1 MKLSALIA
9 ANAAGPQDVVSG
21 VLARF
26 GFGRATNVTSRG
38 DALARMREEHFDLV
52 ILPLQEIQP
61 VELLSLEREIRKSGR
76 SAVIGTAPSAD
87 SDLIVRAMRAGVH
100 EFLVY
105 PPSADD
111 LAGAVER
118 LMRRTRAE
126 SSEGELIAVYTA
138 KGGLGCTTVAV
149 NLAHA
154 FTATRAE
161 SRVALA
167 DLVVTG
173 GDVRVF
179 LNLRSSY
186 DLGHLVDKGEKV
198 DAELLTSLMSACHGI
213 WVLPTGENPELRRW
227 LGGVRYRPA
236 MTLTLLLDGRP
247 GVRYFGLSFPRGA
260 NRYVLAAAV
269 QENKGVGVAD
279 TQRTSI
285 VLFPTPETVSQ
296 LVDEEERTVL
306 NRMLPED
313 KRRENLV
320 AEMASYGCLTRMH
333 VVRLLAPAL
342 DYEDHSKDID
352 FSAQGIRR
360 RREAGYRDTLETL
373 DKAPWRNP
381 VDDIEG
387 FILHEASGGRM
398 IETAAAN

>member
-1 MKLSALIA
+1 MKLTALIA

-52 ILPLQEIQP
+52 FLPLQEVQP
-61 VELLSLEREIRKSGR
+61 VELLSLEREIRKSAR

-87 SDLIVRAMRAGVH
+87 SDIIVRAMRAGVH

-138 KGGLGCTTVAV
+138 KGGLGCTSVAV

-154 FTATRAE
+154 FTATRSE

-213 WVLPTGENPELRRW
+213 WVLPTGENPELDDIFDAQAIAAILNHLRGHFGITVVDCEHHLSER
-227 LGGVRYRPA
+227 
-236 MTLTLLLDGRP
+236 TLTALDA
-247 GVRYFGLSFPRGA
+247 A
-260 NRYVLAAAV
+260 NRILIVTQLDV
-269 QENKGVGVAD
+269 PSLRS
-279 TQRTSI
+279 TQRTLAVCRRLGYDDSKLNVVVNRYQSSDVLPLKDAEDLLQCSI
-285 VLFPTPETVSQ
+285 
-296 LVDEEERTVL
+296 
-306 NRMLPED
+306 MWKLP
-313 KRRENLV
+313 N
-320 AEMASYGCLTRMH
+320 
-333 VVRLLAPAL
+333 
-342 DYEDHSKDID
+342 DYKLS
-352 FSAQGIRR
+352 
-360 RREAGYRDTLETL
+360 
-373 DKAPWRNP
+373 
-381 VDDIEG
+381 
-387 FILHEASGGRM
+387 
-398 IETAAAN
+398 AAALTKGVPVAVEEPGSKLARSYAELAKKLTGVSTARPGTRPGADATAGARLRKLLGMNRRVANVS